1 MDIIISNSSNVP
13 LYEQV
18 KEQIKN
24 KIVSNELKAGE
35 LLPSIRSL
43 AKDLRISVITTKSAY
58 DELER
63 EGYVETIQG
72 KGTYVANK
80 NTELIKEEQ
89 LQKVENLIETAVS
102 IAKISNISKKEVT
115 EMLDILYEEEKK
127 EMENNLEVKNLCKK
141 YNGFELKDINLELPK
156 GMIMGLIGENGAGK
170 TTTIKAILN
179 MINRDSGKIAIF
191 GLDNIKDGKQ
201 IKEDIGVVLDDSF
214 LSEYLNPID
223 INKIMKNIY
232 KNWDEKL
239 YFKYIEDFKLP
250 KDKMSKEYSSG
261 MKMKL
266 KIAVALSHNP
276 KLLIL
281 DEPTSGLDPVA
292 RNEILDIFQDF
303 IQDEEKSILV
313 SSHITSDLEH
323 IADYITFINNGEIV
337 LTKTRD
343 ELLENYGIVKCS
355 ADDFEEIDKN
365 DFVKYKKNRYEY
377 EILVEDKF
385 EFKRKY
391 KFEIIDKPT
400 IEDIMLIY
408 IKGEK

>member
-1 MDIIISNSSNVP
+1 
-13 LYEQV
+13 
-18 KEQIKN
+18 
-24 KIVSNELKAGE
+24 
-35 LLPSIRSL
+35 
-43 AKDLRISVITTKSAY
+43 
-58 DELER
+58 
-63 EGYVETIQG
+63 
-72 KGTYVANK
+72 
-80 NTELIKEEQ
+80 
-89 LQKVENLIETAVS
+89 
-102 IAKISNISKKEVT
+102 
-115 EMLDILYEEEKK
+115 
-127 EMENNLEVKNLCKK
+127 MENILEVKNLCKK
-141 YNGFELKDINLELPK
+141 YNGFELKNINIELPK

-170 TTTIKAILN
+170 STTIKAILN
-179 MINRDSGKIAIF
+179 VINRDSGEIKIF
-191 GLDNIKDGKQ
+191 GLDNKENEKQ

-214 LSEYLNPID
+214 LSEYLNPTD

-250 KDKMSKEYSSG
+250 KDKISKEYSSG

-266 KIAVALSHNP
+266 KIAVALSHHP

-303 IQDEEKSILV
+303 IQDEEKAILV

-323 IADYITFINNGEIV
+323 IADYITFINDGEIV

-355 ADDFEEIDKN
+355 EEEFKKLDKK

-377 EILVEDKF
+377 DVLVENKY

-391 KFEIIDKPT
+391 DVEVIDKPT
-400 IEDIMLIY
+400 IEEIMLIY

>member
-1 MDIIISNSSNVP
+1 
-13 LYEQV
+13 
-18 KEQIKN
+18 
-24 KIVSNELKAGE
+24 
-35 LLPSIRSL
+35 
-43 AKDLRISVITTKSAY
+43 
-58 DELER
+58 
-63 EGYVETIQG
+63 
-72 KGTYVANK
+72 
-80 NTELIKEEQ
+80 
-89 LQKVENLIETAVS
+89 
-102 IAKISNISKKEVT
+102 
-115 EMLDILYEEEKK
+115 
-127 EMENNLEVKNLCKK
+127 MENILEVKNLCKK
-141 YNGFELKDINLELPK
+141 YNGFELKNINIELPK

-170 TTTIKAILN
+170 STTIKAILN
-179 MINRDSGKIAIF
+179 VINRDSGEIKIF
-191 GLDNIKDGKQ
+191 GLDNKENEKQ

-214 LSEYLNPID
+214 LSEYLNPTD

-250 KDKMSKEYSSG
+250 KDKISKEYSSG

-266 KIAVALSHNP
+266 KIAVALSHHP

-303 IQDEEKSILV
+303 IQDEEKGVLV

-323 IADYITFINNGEIV
+323 IADYITFINDGEIV

-355 ADDFEEIDKN
+355 EEEFKKLDKK

-377 EILVEDKF
+377 DVLVENKY
-385 EFKRKY
+385 EFKKKY
-391 KFEIIDKPT
+391 DVEVIDKPT
-400 IEDIMLIY
+400 IEEIMLIY

>member
-1 MDIIISNSSNVP
+1 
-13 LYEQV
+13 
-18 KEQIKN
+18 
-24 KIVSNELKAGE
+24 
-35 LLPSIRSL
+35 
-43 AKDLRISVITTKSAY
+43 
-58 DELER
+58 
-63 EGYVETIQG
+63 
-72 KGTYVANK
+72 
-80 NTELIKEEQ
+80 
-89 LQKVENLIETAVS
+89 
-102 IAKISNISKKEVT
+102 
-115 EMLDILYEEEKK
+115 
-127 EMENNLEVKNLCKK
+127 MENNLEVKNLCKK

-292 RNEILDIFQDF
+292 RNEILDIFQGF